1 MKMMQS
7 FLFAIVFTTVLA
19 AEQIPSRPRFQ
30 RAVFE

>member
-19 AEQIPSRPRFQ
+19 AEQIPLSARGF
-30 RAVFE
+30 